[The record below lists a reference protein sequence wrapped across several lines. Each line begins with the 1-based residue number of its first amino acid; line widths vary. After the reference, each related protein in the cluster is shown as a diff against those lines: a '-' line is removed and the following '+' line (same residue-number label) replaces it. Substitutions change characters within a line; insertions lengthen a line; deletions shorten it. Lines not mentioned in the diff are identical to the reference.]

1 MSEYN
6 KLLEELEQL
15 SKSEADNPDE
25 KMDKCD
31 GTDGCS
37 PDKKIKKAAEVD
49 EDDNSA
55 DETDMDDDEGDDDAD
70 DAGELSKSLDAT
82 LADGSKGKVID
93 VQVLMKSINDSRE
106 SDKAELAKSL
116 TAIQEQLAEQGKV
129 IKAIGE
135 QVVRMG
141 NAGSGRKS
149 VIKQPLAKSEIQ
161 PSNPGELLA
170 KCERAMYEGRL
181 SGYELSVAETYVNRG
196 LAVPQEII
204 NKLK

>member
-25 KMDKCD
+25 KLGKCG
-31 GTDGCS
+31 GTDGDN

-49 EDDNSA
+49 EDDNGV
-55 DETDMDDDEGDDDAD
+55 DETDTDDSGDDDDAD
-70 DAGELSKSLDAT
+70 DDGVLSKALDVT
-82 LADGSKGKVID
+82 LGDGSKGKVID
-93 VQVLMKSINDSRE
+93 VQLLMKSINDVRE

-149 VIKQPLAKSEIQ
+149 VIKQPLAKSEQQ
-161 PSNPGELLA
+161 PSNATELLA
-170 KCERAMYEGRL
+170 KCEKAMNEGRL
-181 SGYELSVAETYVNRG
+181 TGYELSIAETYVNRG
-196 LAVPQEII
+196 HKVPQEII
-204 NKLK
+204 NKL